1 MNSYDKALKK
11 LAAQISRTIKDDTT
25 YRNIPFG
32 DAQLDIHSDGEN
44 VLLAVKILDSAKN
57 SFNVREFQMPFPK
70 LQKFLVGEE
79 MRILINNSD
88 ISISRSDENIMKQ
101 ISQGIAQLINDSQK
115 KNEKWLFPFH
125 DHLIHLKKQRLRADY
140 KGVEG
145 QLSIVPY
152 VPYRGANPLYFS
164 GDCSVFSGILF
175 SDEEIFAQINFTHLS
190 LEYGI
195 YRALTRNSFVTKSVK
210 DYKNVKESSLKLYA
224 A

>member
-11 LAAQISRTIKDDTT
+11 LAAQIARTIKVDTT

-32 DAQLDIHSDGEN
+32 DAQLDIHSDGET
-44 VLLAVKILDSAKN
+44 VLLAVKILDSAKK
-57 SFNVREFQMPFPK
+57 SFKVSEFQMPVSKFR
-70 LQKFLVGEE
+70 KFLVSSE
-79 MRILINNSD
+79 MRMLINNSD
-88 ISISRSDENIMKQ
+88 ISISRNDFELLKQ
-101 ISQGIAQLINDSQK
+101 ASQGIAQLINDSQK
-115 KNEKWLFPFH
+115 KNEKWLFPLH
-125 DHLIHLKKQRLRADY
+125 DHLIYLKKQRLRADY

-152 VPYRGANPLYFS
+152 EGIKNFS
-164 GDCSVFSGILF
+164 RDCFGFSGILF
-175 SDEEIFAQINFTHLS
+175 SDEEVFARFHFTQLS

-210 DYKNVKESSLKLYA
+210 DYRNVKESSLKLYA